1 MNTIDIIVM
10 ISVIL
15 VFGLIIGSYIYKRVK
30 GIPFDDCGEC
40 HNKKKLNKMFT
51 DIRKEL
57 DEERCHNECHCCK

>member
-10 ISVIL
+10 ISVIV

-40 HNKKKLNKMFT
+40 HNKKKLKT
-51 DIRKEL
+51 V
-57 DEERCHNECHCCK
+57 